1 MTFRLLL
8 RNSSQPS
15 VSPYRLLDEQ
25 DRELSWANDFLDAQR
40 LRQLSL
46 RSLRAYGYDL
56 LHLARW
62 LHLKRHRLAK
72 IDQSTLLD
80 YVRYQ
85 LDQLPKPAPSTVNH
99 RLAVLGCLY
108 RFHYGCEIPGGQAHF
123 HRTYTTQSPLGY
135 VRSHRRVTTALRLR
149 QPRCLVIPLSAD
161 QVARFWKSSRPF
173 RNLAIVAVI

>member
-1 MTFRLLL
+1 MTFQLIL
-8 RNSSQPS
+8 RSSSPPS
-15 VSPYRLLDEQ
+15 ASPYRLLDGQ
-25 DRELSWANDFLDAQR
+25 GRELAWANAFLDAQR

-72 IDQSTLLD
+72 IDQSILLD

-99 RLAVLGCLY
+99 RLAVLGKIANACAKMPISADSAHL
-108 RFHYGCEIPGGQAHF
+108 RFK
-123 HRTYTTQSPLGY
+123 
-135 VRSHRRVTTALRLR
+135 ALRNCGL
-149 QPRCLVIPLSAD
+149 
-161 QVARFWKSSRPF
+161 
-173 RNLAIVAVI
+173 LAEFFL

>member
-1 MTFRLLL
+1 MTFQLIL
-8 RNSSQPS
+8 RNSSPPS
-15 VSPYRLLDEQ
+15 ASPYRLLDGQ
-25 DRELSWANDFLDAQR
+25 GRELAWANAFLDAQR

-108 RFHYGCEIPGGQAHF
+108 RS
-123 HRTYTTQSPLGY
+123 TTDARFLAAKPIFIAAI
-135 VRSHRRVTTALRLR
+135 RHDH
-149 QPRCLVIPLSAD
+149 LSAMAGRSA
-161 QVARFWKSSRPF
+161 VSRP
-173 RNLAIVAVI
+173 LCDSASPAVW

>member
-1 MTFRLLL
+1 MTFQLIL
-8 RNSSQPS
+8 RSSSPPS
-15 VSPYRLLDEQ
+15 ASPYRLLDGQ
-25 DRELSWANDFLDAQR
+25 GRELAWANASLDAQR

-72 IDQSTLLD
+72 IDQSILLD

-108 RFHYGCEIPGGQAHF
+108 HFHYGCEIPGSKAHF
-123 HRTYTTQSPLGY
+123 HRSYTT
-135 VRSHRRVTTALRLR
+135 RKA
-149 QPRCLVIPLSAD
+149 SA
-161 QVARFWKSSRPF
+161 PF
-173 RNLAIVAVI
+173 AIWPSWP